1 MLAVDWPSNAN
12 RDYSQLEAEPG
23 VPSTS
28 VLLREFDLDVSPWST
43 GQSLRASDD
52 VAQLLVS
59 DRIAISDESCCALSV
74 FVCLVVNFFSF
85 FDKNYYSV
93 AFIRM
98 VIFYTVKSYDH
109 LQCICIINRMTRNQ
123 CSIYSCHLNGHILSI
138 L

>member
-12 RDYSQLEAEPG
+12 RDYSQHEAEPG

-59 DRIAISDESCCALSV
+59 YGIAFQLKAVVLYQYFSV
-74 FVCLVVNFFSF
+74 CSSFFF
-85 FDKNYYSV
+85 LFDKNYYS
-93 AFIRM
+93 
-98 VIFYTVKSYDH
+98 S
-109 LQCICIINRMTRNQ
+109 
-123 CSIYSCHLNGHILSI
+123 SCHLNGNTLEF
-138 L
+138 LLQC

>member
-12 RDYSQLEAEPG
+12 RDYGQHEAEPG

-59 DRIAISDESCCALSV
+59 YGIAISVESCCALPV
-74 FVCLVVNFFSF
+74 FLCLVVNFYFSST
-85 FDKNYYSV
+85 K
-93 AFIRM
+93 
-98 VIFYTVKSYDH
+98 T
-109 LQCICIINRMTRNQ
+109 LEW
-123 CSIYSCHLNGHILSI
+123 
-138 L
+138 

>member
-12 RDYSQLEAEPG
+12 RDYSQHEAEPG

-59 DRIAISDESCCALSV
+59 YGIAISVESCCALPV
-74 FVCLVVNFFSF
+74 FLCLFANFFFSST
-85 FDKNYYSV
+85 K
-93 AFIRM
+93 
-98 VIFYTVKSYDH
+98 TTT
-109 LQCICIINRMTRNQ
+109 Q
-123 CSIYSCHLNGHILSI
+123 
-138 L
+138 

>member
-12 RDYSQLEAEPG
+12 RDYSQHEAEPG

-59 DRIAISDESCCALSV
+59 YGIAISVESCCALPV
-74 FVCLVVNFFSF
+74 FLCLVVNSFSL
-85 FDKNYYSV
+85 FDRNYYSI
-93 AFIRM
+93 AFI
-98 VIFYTVKSYDH
+98 
-109 LQCICIINRMTRNQ
+109 
-123 CSIYSCHLNGHILSI
+123 
-138 L
+138 

>member
-12 RDYSQLEAEPG
+12 RDYSHLEGEPG

-74 FVCLVVNFFSF
+74 FLCCQFFSF
-85 FDKNYYSV
+85 FDKSYYSV

-98 VIFYTVKSYDH
+98 VT
-109 LQCICIINRMTRNQ
+109 L
-123 CSIYSCHLNGHILSI
+123 
-138 L
+138 